1 MYLYSLTRHAV
12 GVIDKPSNKALSKL
26 SMTKEKKRTH
36 ERTGK
41 VLQRNIMYLAS
52 CGR

>member
-26 SMTKEKKRTH
+26 SMTKEKKTNARTD
-36 ERTGK
+36 GK
-41 VLQRNIMYLAS
+41 SAS
-52 CGR
+52 KKHHVFG